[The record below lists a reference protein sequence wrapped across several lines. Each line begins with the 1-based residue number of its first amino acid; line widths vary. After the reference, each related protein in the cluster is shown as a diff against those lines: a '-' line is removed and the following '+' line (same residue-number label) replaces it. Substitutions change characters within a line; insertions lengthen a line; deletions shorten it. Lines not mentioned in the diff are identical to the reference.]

1 VPVVRWSGDIAI
13 DVTKLLD
20 YCLSPAHPRGRHKAR
35 VFQARL
41 GFLAT
46 DAERLRLALLEAA
59 RHHDADF
66 IPAATD
72 EYGDRYILETPIS
85 GPSGS
90 AVVRSAWIVLV
101 GQRVLRL
108 VTCYVV

>member
-1 VPVVRWSGDIAI
+1 MVRWSGDIVI
-13 DVTKLLD
+13 DVTKLRD
-20 YCLSPAHPRGRHKAR
+20 YCLSRAHPRGRHKAR

-41 GFLAT
+41 GLSAA
-46 DAERLRLALLEAA
+46 DAERLRVALLEAA
-59 RHHDADF
+59 RLYDAELM
-66 IPAATD
+66 PSATD
-72 EYGDRYILETPIS
+72 EYGDRYTLESTIT

-90 AVVRSAWIVLV
+90 AVVKSTWIVLA